1 LRVAASD
8 AERDKVV
15 ELYKLYGPAIR
26 RRCLR
31 LLGDKE
37 AGNDA
42 TQEVFIRLLGN
53 VAKLETREMAI
64 RWMYRV
70 SVNHCLHLIRN
81 RLRRSCEPM
90 TAAAEPR
97 TSGAIDFVADR
108 QLAQK
113 VLSRFDARTRGVVVG
128 VYVGGMEHAEVGKL
142 LGISRT
148 SVQRTLRRF
157 SINSR
162 KYLHRTHELE
172 AEADP
177 GSAAGP
183 VRRSG

>member
-1 LRVAASD
+1 
-8 AERDKVV
+8 
-15 ELYKLYGPAIR
+15 
-26 RRCLR
+26 
-31 LLGDKE
+31 
-37 AGNDA
+37 
-42 TQEVFIRLLGN
+42 
-53 VAKLETREMAI
+53 MAI

-81 RLRRSCEPM
+81 RARRSCEPM

-97 TSGAIDFVADR
+97 TSGAIDFIADR

-113 VLSRFDARTRGVVVG
+113 VLSRFDVRTRVVVVG
-128 VYVGGMEHAEVGKL
+128 VYVAGMEHAEVAKL

-177 GSAAGP
+177 GSAAEP
-183 VRRSG
+183 MRRSG